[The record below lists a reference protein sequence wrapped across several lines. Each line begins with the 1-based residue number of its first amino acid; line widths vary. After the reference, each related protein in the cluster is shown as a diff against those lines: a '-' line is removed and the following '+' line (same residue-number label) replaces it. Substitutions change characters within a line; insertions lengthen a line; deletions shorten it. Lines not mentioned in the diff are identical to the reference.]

1 MDRDTRQRIEEH
13 WAHAN
18 ARRWDAFAALFAPD
32 LRYEVPQ
39 TREYAEGAHAYVELF
54 RTWPGD
60 WRAVI
65 RELLCEGPRAVCRID
80 FVIGADTATGISFF
94 TLNAQGL
101 IVEVTDW
108 WPDPYEPPERATPL
122 LKRRPVA

>member
-1 MDRDTRQRIEEH
+1 
-13 WAHAN
+13 
-18 ARRWDAFAALFAPD
+18 
-32 LRYEVPQ
+32 
-39 TREYAEGAHAYVELF
+39 
-54 RTWPGD
+54 
-60 WRAVI
+60 
-65 RELLCEGPRAVCRID
+65 
-80 FVIGADTATGISFF
+80 VIGADTATGISFF